1 MISISPREQADF
13 RSIPRIVVFFHSCD
27 GRKESWGI
35 LLLTTMTT
43 IKPSQIPDEI
53 KIISETL
60 EKGGFG
66 AYLVGGCVRDLLI
79 GRAPKDWDFTTNAR
93 PEQIQELFPET
104 FYENDYGTVGVVNE
118 TENETLKVVE
128 ITPYRLEAK
137 YSDSRHPDAVSFS
150 DTLEDDLKRRDFTI
164 NAIAYSVT
172 SGELKDP
179 YGGQEDI
186 KRKSIVAVG
195 DPRERFEE
203 EALRMLRAIRLSAE
217 LQFTIDPKTAEA
229 IALSASALQ
238 KIAKERIR
246 DEFSR
251 ILHSDNPMHAIAIGQ
266 KLGVM
271 RHVAPDI
278 ERGIGVEQNQAHT
291 FDVYEHLLR
300 TMQHGADMKWNF
312 DIRLAGLFHDVSKP
326 ETRRWSKEK
335 EDWTFH
341 GHEVVGA
348 RVTKKA
354 LQDLKFPK
362 QTIDKIE
369 KLVRWHMFFSDPDKI
384 TLSAVR
390 RVIRNVGPENI
401 WDLLNLRVCDRIGTG
416 RPKAQPF
423 RLRKYISMVEEALRD
438 PTSVGM
444 LKINGK
450 RVMEITKEKPG
461 PRIGYILHALLEE
474 VLDEPKRNTEDYLEK
489 QTLELAELPEKTL
502 KAHGEEGKERQEQV
516 EEEAIKEIRKKY
528 HVE

>member
-1 MISISPREQADF
+1 M
-13 RSIPRIVVFFHSCD
+13 
-27 GRKESWGI
+27 
-35 LLLTTMTT
+35 
-43 IKPSQIPDEI
+43 
-53 KIISETL
+53 
-60 EKGGFG
+60 
-66 AYLVGGCVRDLLI
+66 
-79 GRAPKDWDFTTNAR
+79 
-93 PEQIQELFPET
+93 
-104 FYENDYGTVGVVNE
+104 
-118 TENETLKVVE
+118 
-128 ITPYRLEAK
+128 
-137 YSDSRHPDAVSFS
+137 
-150 DTLEDDLKRRDFTI
+150 
-164 NAIAYSVT
+164 
-172 SGELKDP
+172 
-179 YGGQEDI
+179 
-186 KRKSIVAVG
+186 
-195 DPRERFEE
+195 
-203 EALRMLRAIRLSAE
+203 
-217 LQFTIDPKTAEA
+217 
-229 IALSASALQ
+229 
-238 KIAKERIR
+238 
-246 DEFSR
+246 
-251 ILHSDNPMHAIAIGQ
+251 
-266 KLGVM
+266 
-271 RHVAPDI
+271 
-278 ERGIGVEQNQAHT
+278 
-291 FDVYEHLLR
+291 
-300 TMQHGADMKWNF
+300 
-312 DIRLAGLFHDVSKP
+312 
-326 ETRRWSKEK
+326 SKEK